1 MTIRQMI
8 QSGIKFEGALRVVRW
23 DNDRDD
29 YEVYYNSDAPEHTLL
44 VDTYEDMLDREILM
58 IYPVM
63 AIKNF
68 DDGETAEIPQIQ
80 IEVA

>member
-23 DNDRDD
+23 EDED
-29 YEVYYNSDAPEHTLL
+29 YEVFYNSDAPEHVLL

-63 AIKNF
+63 TIKNF

>member
-8 QSGIKFEGALRVVRW
+8 QNGIKFEGALRVVRW
-23 DNDRDD
+23 DNDLDD

-63 AIKNF
+63 TIKRYIA
-68 DDGETAEIPQIQ
+68 GQTAEIPQVQ

>member
-8 QSGIKFEGALRVVRW
+8 QNGIKLEGALRVVRW
-23 DNDRDD
+23 DNDFAD

-63 AIKNF
+63 TIKSF
-68 DDGETAEIPQIQ
+68 DDGHTAEIPQVQ

>member
-8 QSGIKFEGALRVVRW
+8 QSGIKFDGALRVVRW

-29 YEVYYNSDAPEHTLL
+29 YEVYYNSDTPEHTLL

-63 AIKNF
+63 TIKNF
-68 DDGETAEIPQIQ
+68 DDGKTAEIPQIQ

>member
-29 YEVYYNSDAPEHTLL
+29 YEVYYNSDDPEHTLL
-44 VDTYEDMLDREILM
+44 VDTYEDMPDREILM
-58 IYPVM
+58 MYPVM
-63 AIKNF
+63 TIKNF

>member
-29 YEVYYNSDAPEHTLL
+29 YEVYYNSDAYEHVLL

-63 AIKNF
+63 TIKNF

-80 IEVA
+80 IEVV

>member
-8 QSGIKFEGALRVVRW
+8 ESGIKFEGALRVVRW
-23 DNDRDD
+23 DNDLDD
-29 YEVYYNSDAPEHTLL
+29 YEVYYNSDVPEHVLL
-44 VDTYEDMLDREILM
+44 ADTYVNMLDRDILM

-63 AIKNF
+63 TIKRYTA
-68 DDGETAEIPQIQ
+68 GQTAEIPQIQ

>member
-23 DNDRDD
+23 DNDLDD
-29 YEVYYNSDAPEHTLL
+29 YEVYYNSDAPEHVLL
-44 VDTYEDMLDREILM
+44 IDTYEDMLDREILM

-63 AIKNF
+63 TIKNF
-68 DDGETAEIPQIQ
+68 EDGKTAEIPQIQ
-80 IEVA
+80 IEVV

>member
-23 DNDRDD
+23 DNDCDD

-63 AIKNF
+63 TIKNF
-68 DDGETAEIPQIQ
+68 DDGKTAEIPQIQ